1 MRDKLELTLILN
13 GKMARGHKDN
23 DGANDHR

>member
-13 GKMARGHKDN
+13 GKMTRGHKDN
-23 DGANDHR
+23 DGENDHR